1 LLSGTD
7 LGRTHDHLTKQ
18 LLTLSGLFLGGT
30 GNSTVHIIVIPHN
43 SKLKES
49 VSSDGYDI
57 SLIESL
63 LLLTYNL
70 A

>member
-18 LLTLSGLFLGGT
+18 LLTLSGLFLGRT
-30 GNSTVHIIVIPHN
+30 ENSIVHIIVISHN
-43 SKLKES
+43 SKFKES
-49 VSSDGYDI
+49 VSSDGYDVSI
-57 SLIESL
+57 L
-63 LLLTYNL
+63 LLAYNP